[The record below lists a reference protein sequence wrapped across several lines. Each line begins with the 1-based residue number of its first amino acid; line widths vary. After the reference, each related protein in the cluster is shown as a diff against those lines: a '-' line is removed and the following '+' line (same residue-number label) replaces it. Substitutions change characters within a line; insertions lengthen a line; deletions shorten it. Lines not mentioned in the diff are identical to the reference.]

1 MKRQECANCGV
12 QNMKRGVVFK
22 DGILCASCFEKMAG
36 KRVSLLGLK
45 ESMEYMRTR
54 IADLS
59 SPDYKGMVC
68 PKCGSVHVELV
79 GNHRKGFSFGK
90 AAGGAFLAGGVGLL
104 AGFAGKKDGTQ
115 FFCNTCHKTF
125 KIK

>member
-1 MKRQECANCGV
+1 MKRKECANCGV

-36 KRVSLLGLK
+36 KKISLLGLK
-45 ESMEYMRTR
+45 ESMEYMRTH

-59 SPDYKGMVC
+59 SPDYKGVVC

-79 GNHRKGFSFGK
+79 GDRRKGFSFGK
-90 AAGGAFLAGGVGLL
+90 AVGGAFLAGGVGLL
-104 AGFAGKKDGTQ
+104 AGFAGKNDGTK
-115 FFCNTCHKTF
+115 FFCDTCHKTF

>member
-1 MKRQECANCGV
+1 MRRKECANCGV

-22 DGILCASCFEKMAG
+22 DGILCASCFEKKTG
-36 KRVSLLGLK
+36 KRVLLLGLK

-59 SPDYKGMVC
+59 SPDYKGVVC

-79 GNHRKGFSFGK
+79 GENRKGFSFGK
-90 AAGGAFLAGGVGLL
+90 AAGGAFLTGGIGLL
-104 AGFAGKKDGTQ
+104 AGFAGKGNGTK
-115 FFCNTCHKTF
+115 FFCYTCHKTF
-125 KIK
+125 EIK